1 MEPFDRKRYS
11 PAYLKRLET
20 DVFQEANK
28 LTIAKLEQLIHDASY
43 AYYNSD
49 RSLISDSAFDTLID
63 LLKQK
68 KPDSAVLDTIGA
80 ELPVDA
86 PNKVALPYHLGSMD
100 KIKPGSRDLE
110 LWLSRYNKGPY
121 TISEKLD
128 GLSGLLVLKVLPDGS
143 GLERHLYRRGD
154 SDMAQEVSHLLDYI
168 NYLNTGNGKLQALMQ
183 YINKLPSKTLA
194 VRGEIIIKKSVFAAK
209 YQDRYPKTRSLINGV
224 ALSKPEN
231 FSRPELQATAR
242 DVEYVVYAVMDPTSL
257 THIQQFTLASK
268 LGFNIASAESI
279 PGPLTV
285 DILKTKL
292 LDYKASSQYDIDGII
307 IADDSRI
314 YELPKTGNPKYAVA
328 FKMMLDEQTQ
338 VTTVVRVEWNITK
351 NKLLKPRVEFEP
363 VKIGGDTI
371 MFATGFNAKFIADN
385 GIGPGARIK
394 IVRSGDVIP
403 YIAQVITPAPDWA
416 KPTIAWKWVEGSQI
430 DIQPVDMAHAPDFLN
445 KQLLHFFTTMGVD
458 GIRAGT
464 LDKLIGAG
472 FDSINLILDLEVA
485 NLLDVAGFQITS
497 ATKLVNNIKEFV
509 LDKPHPLEVLM
520 TASNLF
526 PGFGIKKLEPL
537 VTQLG
542 ISKILTNTITKSAVL
557 SVPGFSDVS
566 ASKFQDILPD
576 FIAWLAEHPR
586 LRVAVPKTV
595 TKVTTAA
602 KQTPVTGKII
612 VFTGFRDKDMADKLT
627 GMGATIADSI
637 TSSTNIIVAKDPDAS
652 SSKLDKARERGIPIM
667 DILAFKVFAG
677 L

>member
-49 RSLISDSAFDTLID
+49 RSLITDSAFDTLID

-68 KPDSAVLDTIGA
+68 KPDSAILDTIGA

-168 NYLNTGNGKLQALMQ
+168 NYLNTGNGKLQGLMQ

-209 YQDRYPKTRSLINGV
+209 YQERYPKTRSLINGV

-242 DVEYVVYAVMDPTSL
+242 DVEYVVYAVMDPAGL

-268 LGFNIASAESI
+268 LGFNIASVESI
-279 PGPLTV
+279 PGP
-285 DILKTKL
+285 
-292 LDYKASSQYDIDGII
+292 
-307 IADDSRI
+307 
-314 YELPKTGNPKYAVA
+314 
-328 FKMMLDEQTQ
+328 
-338 VTTVVRVEWNITK
+338 
-351 NKLLKPRVEFEP
+351 
-363 VKIGGDTI
+363 
-371 MFATGFNAKFIADN
+371 
-385 GIGPGARIK
+385 
-394 IVRSGDVIP
+394 
-403 YIAQVITPAPDWA
+403 
-416 KPTIAWKWVEGSQI
+416 
-430 DIQPVDMAHAPDFLN
+430 
-445 KQLLHFFTTMGVD
+445 
-458 GIRAGT
+458 
-464 LDKLIGAG
+464 
-472 FDSINLILDLEVA
+472 
-485 NLLDVAGFQITS
+485 
-497 ATKLVNNIKEFV
+497 
-509 LDKPHPLEVLM
+509 
-520 TASNLF
+520 
-526 PGFGIKKLEPL
+526 
-537 VTQLG
+537 
-542 ISKILTNTITKSAVL
+542 
-557 SVPGFSDVS
+557 
-566 ASKFQDILPD
+566 
-576 FIAWLAEHPR
+576 
-586 LRVAVPKTV
+586 
-595 TKVTTAA
+595 
-602 KQTPVTGKII
+602 
-612 VFTGFRDKDMADKLT
+612 
-627 GMGATIADSI
+627 
-637 TSSTNIIVAKDPDAS
+637 
-652 SSKLDKARERGIPIM
+652 
-667 DILAFKVFAG
+667 
-677 L
+677 

>member
-1 MEPFDRKRYS
+1 MESFDRKRYS
-11 PAYLKRLET
+11 PAYLKRLNA

-28 LTIAKLEQLIHDASY
+28 LTISKLEQLVHDASY

-68 KPDSAVLDTIGA
+68 SPDSAVLDTIGA

-128 GLSGLLVLKVLPDGS
+128 GLSGLLVLKALPDGK

-154 SDMAQEVSHLLDYI
+154 SDMAQEVSHLLEYI
-168 NYLNTGNGKLQALMQ
+168 TYLNPEKEQMLMQ

-209 YQDRYPKTRSLINGV
+209 YQERYPKTRSLINGV

-231 FSRPELQATAR
+231 FSRPELQATTR
-242 DVEYVVYAVMDPTSL
+242 DVEYVVYAVMDPDGL
-257 THIQQFTLASK
+257 THIQQFILARK
-268 LGFNIASAESI
+268 FGFNIASAESV

-285 DILKTKL
+285 DILKEKL
-292 LDYKASSQYDIDGII
+292 LDYKACSLYDIDGII
-307 IADDSRI
+307 IADDSRV

-338 VTTVVRVEWNITK
+338 ITTVVRVEWNITK

-363 VKIGGDTI
+363 VKIGGDNI
-371 MFATGFNAKFIADN
+371 MFATGFNAKFISEN

-416 KPTIAWKWVEGSQI
+416 KPDITWKWASQV
-430 DIQPVDMAHAPDFLN
+430 DITPTDMAHAPEFLN
-445 KQLLHFFTTMGVD
+445 KQLLHFFTTLGAD

-472 FDSINLILDLEVA
+472 FDSINLILDLEVT

-497 ATKLVNNIKEFV
+497 ASKLVDNIREFV
-509 LDKPHPLEVLM
+509 LDKAHPLPVLM

-537 VTQLG
+537 VTMLD
-542 ISKILTNTITKSAVL
+542 IRKILTNTITKADVL
-557 SVPGFSDVS
+557 DIPGFSDVS
-566 ASKFQDILPD
+566 TSKFMDTLPA
-576 FIAWLAEHPR
+576 FINWLAEHPR
-586 LRVAVPKTV
+586 LRVDKPKPAN
-595 TKVTTAA
+595 KSTTPAR
-602 KQTPVTGKII
+602 QTPVTSKVI
-612 VFTGFRDKDMADKLT
+612 VFTGFRDKDMADKLA
-627 GMGATIADSI
+627 GMGATIGDSI
-637 TSSTNIIVAKDPDAS
+637 STNTNIIVAKDPDAS

-667 DILAFKVFAG
+667 NVAAFKVFAG
-677 L
+677 I